1 MWNVSLNTA
10 EKKSGLNR
18 SYQET
23 GGNEIGGVSPFLHP
37 AILGARVRLAS
48 FSVMD
53 QAFAVGGMFVANVM
67 LARVNSKEEYGIFA
81 LCYSVYTFLAGL
93 HNALILEPYT
103 VFGSGRYHQRF
114 SSYARLMWKSNAALC
129 GTLTALLLFAWMMLH
144 WLTPKLALS
153 AFLGMALSSGILLTA
168 AFIRR
173 GFYVQRKPH
182 LAASFSACFFVTLGV
197 LLLIAVRG
205 LWLNS
210 FTAFVIAAGAWAV
223 AAIVLSGVI
232 PGRAAGTRFETTEA
246 SYWLEHWRYARWVV
260 ATAFVFQLMTQGYY
274 WLVAGFLSVKD
285 LAGLRAMY
293 LLVTPVDQLFVAFT
307 LLILPMMAMSYARG
321 DHVRLISLW
330 GKYSLL
336 FLGITIVFAIA
347 VRKLSLPVLH
357 LLYGGKFDELAGLL
371 GMLVLVPVFM
381 GVGNA
386 TNAALKA
393 IERPNAVFYAY
404 VTSGVLT
411 FLVGIPLVIRF
422 GLGGAVYGMLLS
434 AGAYTVT
441 LVFLWFGFLRKRSHK
456 GSQGLRPMRI
466 TIIEPA
472 WTNYRFPVYRE
483 LAERCQVDWIFSP
496 TKRETGFGDVSP
508 SDSKTL
514 RYIEATMWKPFGE
527 KFGHWQVG
535 VIWYLLRERPDVVML
550 SADPRSLS
558 FWSALILGRF
568 LGIPTYAHG
577 HGVYKKV
584 RISWSYRIMM
594 NLLLRLS
601 AGYVAYAP
609 IVREAFARHGF
620 SVAKVRVAHNS
631 IVNPCPVRPEE
642 KTRAEQGIL
651 FLGRL
656 RPGCGVEILLQAV
669 KKLREEDGLRLDLHI
684 IGGGE
689 QESGLRSKYYR
700 DGWVRWYGE
709 VYDPS
714 QIQAISRECFAGC
727 YPGNAGL
734 SVIHMMSLSLPVLVH
749 NDIRMHQG
757 PEPSFV
763 RDGENGFLFDHSRVS
778 QAIYEALKT
787 LAVDRVALDRMRQ
800 FASSDYERL
809 TNPSLATRLWRVF
822 VVNVQKANSEGFSPN
837 SSRQDELIHVPQG
850 KQ

>member
-10 EKKSGLNR
+10 EKKSGLKM
-18 SYQET
+18 SGQET
-23 GGNEIGGVSPFLHP
+23 AEDEIGGASPFLHP
-37 AILGARVRLAS
+37 SKLRARVRLVS
-48 FSVMD
+48 FSVLD

-67 LARVNSKEEYGIFA
+67 LARANSKEEYGIFA
-81 LCYSVYTFLAGL
+81 LCYSAYTLLAGL

-114 SSYARLMWKSNAALC
+114 PSYARLMWKSNARLC
-129 GTLTALLLFAWMMLH
+129 GTLTAVLLFTWMILH
-144 WLTPKLALS
+144 WAVPKLAMS
-153 AFLGMALSSGILLTA
+153 AFLGMAVSSGILLTA

-173 GFYVQRKPH
+173 GFYVQGKPQ
-182 LAASFSACFFVTLGV
+182 LAASLSACFFVTLGV

-210 FTAFVIAAGAWAV
+210 FTTFVIAAVAWVV
-223 AAIVLSGVI
+223 AAIALSRVI
-232 PGRAAGTRFETTEA
+232 PGRATAEQFEITED
-246 SYWLEHWRYARWVV
+246 SYWQRHWKYARWVV

-285 LAGLRAMY
+285 LASLRAMH
-293 LLVTPVDQLFVAFT
+293 LLVTPVDQLFIAFT
-307 LLILPMMAMSYARG
+307 LLILPMMAKSYTHG
-321 DHVRLISLW
+321 DHARLISLW
-330 GKYSLL
+330 GKNSLL
-336 FLGITIVFAIA
+336 FLGITVPFAIL
-347 VRKLSLPVLH
+347 VRKLSLPLLH

-371 GMLVLVPVFM
+371 GVLVLVPVMM

-404 VTSGVLT
+404 VASGVLT
-411 FLVGIPLVIRF
+411 FLAGIPLVIRL
-422 GLGGAVYGMLLS
+422 GLRGAVWGMLLS
-434 AGAYTVT
+434 AGAYTLT
-441 LVFLWFGFLRKRSHK
+441 LVFLWFGFLRRRSNRVPPNT
-456 GSQGLRPMRI
+456 SSMRI
-466 TIIEPA
+466 AIVEPA
-472 WTNYRFPVYRE
+472 WTNYRFPVFRE

-508 SDSKTL
+508 SDAKAL

-558 FWSALILGRF
+558 FWMILVVGRF
-568 LGIPTYAHG
+568 LGIPIYLHG
-577 HGVYKKV
+577 HGVYKKT
-584 RISWSYRIMM
+584 RISWSYRKMM

-601 AGYVAYAP
+601 TGYVAYAP

-620 SVAKVRVAHNS
+620 SVARVRVAHNS
-631 IVNPCPVRPEE
+631 IVNPCPVRPDE
-642 KTRAEQGIL
+642 KTGTERGVL

-656 RPGCGVEILLQAV
+656 RPGCGIEILLHVV
-669 KKLREEDGLRLDLHI
+669 KKLREENGFGLDLHI

-689 QESGLRSKYYR
+689 QEFRLRSEYAR
-700 DGWVRWYGE
+700 ELWVHWYGE
-709 VYDPS
+709 VYDPA
-714 QIQAISRECFAGC
+714 QIQLISRECFVGC

-734 SVIHMMSLSLPVLVH
+734 SVIHMMSLSLPVVVH

-763 RDGENGFLFDHSRVS
+763 RNGESGFLFEH
-778 QAIYEALKT
+778 AHPWEGIYRALQILVMQPAET
-787 LAVDRVALDRMRQ
+787 RRMQVAAALCYQ
-800 FASSDYERL
+800 SL
-809 TNPSLATRLWRVF
+809 TEPSLTARLWSVLSD
-822 VVNVQKANSEGFSPN
+822 SERQ
-837 SSRQDELIHVPQG
+837 SSRGTRIAFGITE
-850 KQ
+850 

>member
-10 EKKSGLNR
+10 EKKSGMDR
-18 SYQET
+18 SPQET
-23 GGNEIGGVSPFLHP
+23 GGNEIGGVSPLLHP
-37 AILGARVRLAS
+37 SILGARARLVS
-48 FSVMD
+48 FSVFD

-81 LCYSVYTFLAGL
+81 LCYSVYTLLAGL

-114 SSYARLMWKSNAALC
+114 PSYSRLMWKSNAALC
-129 GTLTALLLFAWMMLH
+129 GALTALLLLTWTVLH
-144 WLTPKLALS
+144 WLIPKLALS
-153 AFLGMALSSGILLTA
+153 AFLGMALTSGILLTA

-182 LAASFSACFFVTLGV
+182 LAASFSASFFVTLGV

-205 LWLNS
+205 FWLNS
-210 FTAFVIAAGAWAV
+210 FSTFVIAAVAWVA
-223 AAIVLSGVI
+223 AAIVLSRFI
-232 PGRAAGTRFETTEA
+232 PGRAAGKPFEITEDL
-246 SYWLEHWRYARWVV
+246 YWHEHWKYARWVV

-285 LAGLRAMY
+285 LGGLRAIY
-293 LLVTPVDQLFVAFT
+293 LLVMPVDQLFIAFT
-307 LLILPMMAMSYARG
+307 LLILPMMAMSYSRG
-321 DHVRLISLW
+321 DHARLISLW

-336 FLGITIVFAIA
+336 FLGITILFAI
-347 VRKLSLPVLH
+347 VLLKLSLPVLH

-371 GMLVLVPVFM
+371 GVLALVPVVM

-404 VTSGVLT
+404 VASGVLT
-411 FLVGIPLVIRF
+411 FLAGIPLVIRL
-422 GLGGAVYGMLLS
+422 GLRGAVYGMLLS
-434 AGAYTVT
+434 AGAYTLT
-441 LVFLWFGFLRKRSHK
+441 LVFLWFGFLRKRSNK
-456 GSQGLRPMRI
+456 GPQGMSPMRI

-496 TKRETGFGDVSP
+496 TKRETGFGRVSP

-514 RYIEATMWKPFGE
+514 QYIEATMWKPFGE
-527 KFGHWQVG
+527 RFGHWQVG

-558 FWSALILGRF
+558 FWMVLVVGRF
-568 LGIPTYAHG
+568 LGIPIYPHG

-584 RISWSYRIMM
+584 RLAWHYRRMM

-601 AGYVAYAP
+601 TGYIAYAP
-609 IVREAFARHGF
+609 IVRDALVQHGF

-631 IVNPCPVRPEE
+631 IVNSCPVRPEE
-642 KTRAEQGIL
+642 KTGAERGVL

-656 RPGCGVEILLQAV
+656 RPRCGVETLLQVV
-669 KKLREEDGLRLDLHI
+669 KRLREEDGVGLDLHI

-689 QESGLRSKYYR
+689 QESRLRSEYAR
-700 DGWVRWYGE
+700 ELWVHWYGE
-709 VYDPS
+709 VYDPA
-714 QIQAISRECFAGC
+714 QIQLISRECFVGC

-734 SVIHMMSLSLPVLVH
+734 SVIHMMSLSLPVVAH
-749 NDIRMHQG
+749 NAMRLHQG

-763 RDGENGFLFDHSRVS
+763 RNGESGFLFEHDHPWEG
-778 QAIYEALKT
+778 IYRALRT
-787 LAVDRVALDRMRQ
+787 LIMDPAETKRMQIAAALCYQ
-800 FASSDYERL
+800 SL
-809 TNPSLATRLWRVF
+809 TEPSLTARLWSVLSD
-822 VVNVQKANSEGFSPN
+822 SETQS
-837 SSRQDELIHVPQG
+837 PQG
-850 KQ
+850 TRIAFETTE